1 MRIANGILAA
11 LLLLFAAVQLND
23 PDGLFWI
30 VVYGIG
36 AIWCGIAAWR
46 AALYAIPIVY
56 GLYALTCAAALVGL
70 FYFWPSTSEWWMQDV
85 WWETETA
92 REGMGIM
99 ILVIAL
105 IVAGFI
111 VRRARRMPV

>member
-1 MRIANGILAA
+1 MRIANGVLAA
-11 LLLLFAAVQLND
+11 LLLLFAVVQWND

-30 VVYGIG
+30 FVYGIG
-36 AIWCGIAAWR
+36 AIWCGIAALR
-46 AALYAIPIVY
+46 PALYASPFVF
-56 GLYALTCAAALVGL
+56 GLYALTCIAALAGL
-70 FYFWPSTSEWWMQDV
+70 FYFWPTTPEWWMQDV

-92 REGMGIM
+92 REGMGMM

-111 VRRARRMPV
+111 VRRARRLPA